1 MKQNSINVLTQQA
14 GSNSGL
20 YRKWT
25 VMYYER
31 SFITR
36 SISSA
41 SAYCCIPAKVIS
53 AVFMRDLSPLH
64 GAIFTEKFSHCHKST
79 LKNSVRKTTE
89 LVLTDRMSVARQ
101 SPVVVELLMCWSEQD
116 IDVECRW
123 FHCHSQPLF
132 FLIHVDRM
140 IFTARRRRNIH
151 GVI

>member
-1 MKQNSINVLTQQA
+1 MKQNSINVITQQA

-25 VMYYER
+25 VECYER
-31 SFITR
+31 SFITG

-41 SAYCCIPAKVIS
+41 SAFCCIPAKVIS
-53 AVFMRDLSPLH
+53 AVFMRDLLPLH
-64 GAIFTEKFSHCHKST
+64 GVIFTEKFLHWHKST
-79 LKNSVRKTTE
+79 VTNSVRKTTE
-89 LVLTDRMSVARQ
+89 LALTDRTSVARR
-101 SPVVVELLMCWSEQD
+101 SLVAVELLMCWSEQD
-116 IDVECRW
+116 IALECRW
-123 FHCHSQPLF
+123 FHCHSQRSF